1 MSKRPEN
8 SPKPKRRL
16 STTDSVAAGG
26 TAQKVRLVEID
37 EEVGQR
43 IDNFLLK
50 QLGNV
55 PKSRVYR
62 MLRSGEVRV
71 NGGRK
76 KPIYRLQAGDTVR
89 IPPHRAGPVAAPN
102 FISDGALAD
111 LEAAI
116 VFEDEQ
122 LLVVNKPAGLAVHG
136 GSGVSYG
143 LIEAI
148 RRIRGDGVELAHRLD
163 RDTSGCLLL
172 AKRRSALR
180 TLHDLI
186 RQGRL
191 LKRYRLIVSGQWPRD
206 LETVKLPLHKYHTGS
221 GERRVRVAA
230 EGKPSHTDFHLVE
243 RCDRASLLD
252 ADLIT
257 GRTHQIRV
265 HAQASG
271 YPLIG
276 DQKYA
281 TDEQLAGAAELGI
294 SRLCL
299 HAERVV
305 LPWGGDS
312 LTFTCPV
319 PTDMQQAWRR
329 LQDPSA

>member
-1 MSKRPEN
+1 MP
-8 SPKPKRRL
+8 
-16 STTDSVAAGG
+16 TTTGTKAGG
-26 TAQKVRLVEID
+26 EISHKVRLVDVD

-89 IPPHRAGPVAAPN
+89 IPPHRAGPVAVPN
-102 FISDGALAD
+102 FISDAALAD

-122 LLVVNKPAGLAVHG
+122 LLVINKPAGLAVHG

-143 LIEAI
+143 LIEAV

-172 AKRRSALR
+172 AKRRPALR
-180 TLHDLI
+180 MLHDLI

-191 LKRYRLIVSGQWPRD
+191 HKRYRLIVHGAWPRD
-206 LETVKLPLHKYHTGS
+206 LETVKLPLHKYHTSS

-230 EGKPSHTDFHLVE
+230 EGKASHTDFHLIE

-257 GRTHQIRV
+257 GRTHQLRV

-271 YPLIG
+271 HPLIG

-281 TDEQLAGAAELGI
+281 TDEQLAAATELGI

-299 HAERVV
+299 HAEQVE
-305 LPWGGDS
+305 LPWEGDS
-312 LTFTCPV
+312 LSFSCPIPV
-319 PTDMQQAWRR
+319 EMQTAWQR
-329 LQDPSA
+329 LQGRQQ

>member
-1 MSKRPEN
+1 
-8 SPKPKRRL
+8 
-16 STTDSVAAGG
+16 
-26 TAQKVRLVEID
+26 
-37 EEVGQR
+37 
-43 IDNFLLK
+43 
-50 QLGNV
+50 
-55 PKSRVYR
+55 
-62 MLRSGEVRV
+62 
-71 NGGRK
+71 
-76 KPIYRLQAGDTVR
+76 
-89 IPPHRAGPVAAPN
+89 
-102 FISDGALAD
+102 
-111 LEAAI
+111 

-180 TLHDLI
+180 TLHELI

-191 LKRYRLIVSGQWPRD
+191 HKRYRLIVSGQWPRD

-271 YPLIG
+271 HPLIG

-299 HAERVV
+299 HAERVIV
-305 LPWGGDS
+305 PWAGDS
-312 LTFTCPV
+312 LTFICPV
-319 PTDMQQAWRR
+319 PAEMQQAWQR
-329 LQDPSA
+329 LQAPST